1 MSEFDLNKGVSDIN
15 TALAEAN
22 LNTSQDVKSE
32 SLSSGGG
39 SIGISG
45 DITKPARRSLRPGGM
60 IGGGIKKLNEGPAQG
75 IKAQKKIYQ
84 KDALLKFKPENC
96 SERNRP
102 QLVESYGTIMIV
114 EANSQKVN
122 LTFQQMFNR
131 PPGYG
136 YRQKEK
142 LNQQTPGSGVKA
154 SPNPSLKKGDKG
166 SNSGENLAGIDPQNW
181 NRGAPS
187 NHGQVSHGQKN
198 KKGNRQDGENGTP
211 SRTTQLPTSVVEK
224 MAHEVLG
231 ILNKIT
237 PNTSVK
243 LTQKLCEIPILNN
256 AMLDKMIQ
264 LIFEKAIRDINF
276 ANLYAEMCYTLEQGT
291 KNLHW
296 EAIKVVH
303 DMNDN
308 VYFSI
313 KDLEIAAGTTYGPFS
328 SRDECIAGY
337 LNSNPCE
344 SLVNHS
350 LQKIEYILV
359 NDSILKIGTSG
370 KQEYFVIMIPSSDVN
385 EDSISTKRNFASF
398 EAAQE
403 DLQKK
408 NTFRRRLLV
417 ACQQEY
423 QDAVSNR
430 GKYGEFIELKQKA
443 MNEIKNLTGDERD
456 QQIAL
461 IEEKE
466 RLIRQRKF
474 GMLRFIGELVRKNML
489 KSSQMFDCIDNLLAE
504 SDEEGISKSDA
515 KGKVIWKANP
525 DEEDLE
531 ALCKLLITVGNTLE
545 TNSTINEKLKIDE
558 YFKRLQELTKLKT
571 LNSRIKFQIE
581 EVITLR
587 KNNWQARREQEGPSK
602 IDEIHKK
609 ILKEQ
614 SDLEQHLE
622 KLEKEENKGKSNL
635 KSPNTFNKA
644 PLQQRQFN
652 DEKKMDKGGF
662 GGFSNG
668 GITKSIGF
676 AIGIGSPSSGSVS
689 FNIGSGSKP
698 KTTEKSKDDKVE
710 QKLNAIVEEYLTNE
724 EMSINETVKEFKD
737 LPVDIAVEKL
747 IIKSLEKYAECNN
760 TEKRIKLLKLFD
772 SVHDIVVSNKNIVQ
786 DAISK
791 YEPILNLCDYEQD
804 VKDAPNLLGK
814 VVNHLI
820 KMNAC
825 EKQFI
830 LNLVSNARKQ
840 VALDDYAPTSDT
852 IEKAY
857 NSFIETI
864 ES

>member
-1 MSEFDLNKGVSDIN
+1 MSDLEKGASAS
-15 TALAEAN
+15 ALAELS
-22 LNTSQDVKSE
+22 LNTTSADSKSE
-32 SLSSGGG
+32 SSGGG
-39 SIGISG
+39 TTNSINTS
-45 DITKPARRSLRPGGM
+45 TPARRSLRPGGM
-60 IGGGIKKLNEGPAQG
+60 VGGIKKLNEGPAQG

-84 KDALLKFKPENC
+84 KDILLKFKPENC

-114 EANSQKVN
+114 EANTQKVN

-142 LNQQTPGSGVKA
+142 LNQQTQGNGVKA
-154 SPNPSLKKGDKG
+154 SPNASLKKGDKG

-181 NRGAPS
+181 NRGAPQAS
-187 NHGQVSHGQKN
+187 SHVQPSHGKN
-198 KKGNRQDGENGTP
+198 KKVNKQDGENVTP
-211 SRTTQLPTSVVEK
+211 SRTTQQPTSVVEK

-303 DMNDN
+303 DLNDN

-313 KDLEIAAGTTYGPFS
+313 KDLEMTAGVTYGPFS
-328 SRDECIAGY
+328 SKDECISGY
-337 LNSNPCE
+337 VSSDPCE
-344 SLVNHS
+344 SLANQS

-370 KQEYFVIMIPSSDVN
+370 KQEYFVSLIAYSDIN
-385 EDSISTKRNFASF
+385 EDAISSKKNFISF
-398 EAAQE
+398 EAAQD

-423 QDAVSNR
+423 QDAVTNR
-430 GKYGEFIELKQKA
+430 GKYGEFIEMKQKA
-443 MNEIKNLTGDERD
+443 MNDIKNLTGDERE

-474 GMLRFIGELVRKNML
+474 GMLRFIGELVTKNML
-489 KSSQMFDCIDNLLAE
+489 KSSQMLDCIDNLLAE
-504 SDEEGISKSDA
+504 SDEEGISKLDG
-515 KGKVIWKANP
+515 KGKIIWKANV

-545 TNSTINEKLKIDE
+545 TNSTTNEKLKIDE
-558 YFKRLQELTKLKT
+558 YFKRLQELTKSKT

-587 KNNWQARREQEGPSK
+587 RNNWQARREQEGPSK
-602 IDEIHKK
+602 ISEIHKK

-622 KLEKEENKGKSNL
+622 KLEKEEIKGKSNL

-652 DEKKMDKGGF
+652 DEKKIEKGGF

-668 GITKSIGF
+668 GSTKSIGF
-676 AIGIGSPSSGSVS
+676 AIGVGTPSSGAVS
-689 FNIGSGSKP
+689 FNIGSGSKV
-698 KTTEKSKDDKVE
+698 KSTEKLTDDKVE
-710 QKLNAIVEEYLTNE
+710 QKLNAIFDEYLTVN
-724 EMSINETVKEFKD
+724 EMSINEIVKEFKD

-747 IIKSLEKYAECNN
+747 VIKSLGKYAECNN
-760 TEKRIKLLKLFD
+760 SEIRTKLLKLLD
-772 SVHDIVVSNKNIVQ
+772 SVRDTLANSKNIIQ
-786 DAISK
+786 DALSK
-791 YEPILNLCDYEQD
+791 FEPILNLCDYEQD
-804 VKDAPNLLGK
+804 VKDAPILLGT
-814 VVNHLI
+814 VVRSLI
-820 KMNAC
+820 KLNAC

-830 LNLVSNARKQ
+830 LTLVSNAQKQ
-840 VALDDYAPTSDT
+840 IALDEYAPTANT
-852 IEKAY
+852 IQRTY
-857 NSFIETI
+857 DSFLSSID
-864 ES
+864 S